1 MKTGLGVLLFVRP
14 ALRELFKE
22 PNVRKQ
28 RVMDTQMR
36 PLEHDS
42 LRYICLSVNF
52 KSRRDLD
59 HTLLFYSR
67 VSSPNS
73 GDESPVSRVPV
84 QSIRP
89 SQPVTLP
96 SLLLPTLPL
105 PDPVRSPVIIFCHV
119 YCAPMF
125 SAQTFRKKIFRF
137 NFFNSIFIYL
147 YLGTC
152 FLYYKGI
159 LAFIFEHMLQEILCN
174 N

>member
-52 KSRRDLD
+52 KRRRDLD

-73 GDESPVSRVPV
+73 GDESPVSQVPV
-84 QSIRP
+84 QS
-89 SQPVTLP
+89 VLP
-96 SLLLPTLPL
+96 SLSHCHPFFFPRSLCPL
-105 PDPVRSPVIIFCHV
+105 QFDHQLSYFAMYNVHPCFQPKLSGKKSFVLIFLI
-119 YCAPMF
+119 
-125 SAQTFRKKIFRF
+125 QL
-137 NFFNSIFIYL
+137 FIYL

-159 LAFIFEHMLQEILCN
+159 LAFIFEHMDIVTTF
-174 N
+174 